1 LLIPITIPVV
11 RALIYQ
17 DVIKNLEGGVMLN
30 GWTLRKIFENVTS
43 YDDAVSAVSSAQYA
57 STEYA
62 IMR

>member
-1 LLIPITIPVV
+1 M